1 MDVDDRE
8 FLTEGERAFLRALL
22 DLDVRFLVVG
32 MSGALLQGARGATE
46 DIDLWFERIGDE
58 RIGEAARRAGG
69 VFITRSQP
77 PMFGGAIGDRL
88 DIVLTMSGLPDFDA
102 EYSDALEEIVS
113 GVRLRV
119 LPLERILH
127 SKLSAGRA
135 KDEPGIAQIQL
146 ALAVMK
152 AMTDDDGR

>member
-1 MDVDDRE
+1 MDVDDPE
-8 FLTEGERAFLRALL
+8 FLTSGERAFLSALL
-22 DLDVRFLVVG
+22 ELGVRFLVVG

-46 DIDLWFERIGDE
+46 DIDLWFEHIGDE
-58 RIGEAARRAGG
+58 RIGEAARRAKG

-102 EYSDALEEIVS
+102 EYRNALDEVVA

-119 LPLERILH
+119 LPLERILF

-135 KDEPGIAQIQL
+135 KDEPGVAQIQL

-152 AMTDDDGR
+152 AIRDGDG